1 MKLKKNNNI
10 IIMFITILAIWF
22 LVIFANAVVYEIL
35 KPNHEPIVYTRI
47 NEVTEGFRELE
58 GEF

>member
-1 MKLKKNNNI
+1 
-10 IIMFITILAIWF
+10 MFFTVILIWG

-35 KPNHEPIVYTRI
+35 KPKHEPIVYTPLLPITDGWRQ
-47 NEVTEGFRELE
+47 LE

>member
-1 MKLKKNNNI
+1 ML
-10 IIMFITILAIWF
+10 ITILAIWV

-35 KPNHEPIVYTRI
+35 KPKHEPIVYTPV
-47 NEVTEGFRELE
+47 NEVSTGWRQLE